1 MGNATFFTAAR
12 MQQIEDSTVVA
23 GLVDVNG
30 HLLLKR
36 RDDQTIDA
44 GNVVGP
50 QGPQGPRGYNNLF
63 DFWQLTNPTST
74 PPSGSISS
82 NTATLVNAAT
92 LYFHVMPE
100 GGSSFEGLFRLL
112 KAGSM
117 ISVQSAGSPANW
129 AQFTTTSGFSFTGNV
144 ASVNVTLKDQA
155 GAAVSAERVA
165 VMFTQPTAITALNL
179 PAGLVMANTL
189 PTGYPEGT
197 IPLEGQ
203 AISRT
208 TYAALFAKYGTFY
221 GAGDGSTT
229 FNLPNYKGRTL
240 VGQDLAQTEFDVMGE
255 TGGAKTH
262 TLTTDQIPAH
272 THTMANPNAHAW
284 SWGGAGGTSVYA
296 QNAIAAG
303 GSAPSNNLTTSQG
316 NWNKTANDGGNG
328 QPHNNL
334 QPYAVVQWVVTTG
347 IGGGLYPSSTGQM
360 GKGTSAQRDGFY
372 GVPATDAQKV
382 ALANSVPIWFNTE
395 KGWEESYYAP
405 SSIGTLTVNSL
416 LSDQPPGWYP
426 TGSNGPFGHRGSTSN
441 ISLNAGNVVEATLGS
456 PQILRGGVTASGNGS
471 LVIPIGG
478 IYKIKRRGYFT
489 SLGSAASYG
498 SSIRKNNVGQNDGY
512 VYGTSGMDAT
522 PEGEFF
528 IPCKTGDVITLWWVV
543 YGNCIAYGG
552 VGYNG
557 SLLEVSYM
565 GPPLTNN

>member
-12 MQQIEDSTVVA
+12 MQQIEDSTVVT
-23 GLVDVNG
+23 GLIDVNG

-36 RDDQTIDA
+36 RDNQTIDA
-44 GNVVGP
+44 GNVVGS

-74 PPSGSISS
+74 PLTGSISA
-82 NTATLVNAAT
+82 NTATLVNATT
-92 LYFHVMPE
+92 LYFHVIPE

-117 ISVQSAGSPANW
+117 ISVQSAGTPANW

-197 IPLEGQ
+197 VPLEGQ

-262 TLTTDQIPAH
+262 TLTTAEMP
-272 THTMANPNAHAW
+272 THSHATTTDT
-284 SWGGAGGTSVYA
+284 SAKALSITTSGAEAFSATGTNNYRRYTKLSDNVTGNAGGGDA
-296 QNAIAAG
+296 
-303 GSAPSNNLTTSQG
+303 
-316 NWNKTANDGGNG
+316 
-328 QPHNNL
+328 HNNL

-347 IGGGLYPSSTGQM
+347 IGGGIYPASTGQM
-360 GKGTSAQRDGFY
+360 GKGTAAQRDGFY
-372 GVPATDAQKV
+372 GVPTTDAQKV
-382 ALANSVPIWFNTE
+382 ALANSMPIWFNTE
-395 KGWEESYYAP
+395 MGWQESYYVGA
-405 SSIGTLTVNSL
+405 GTSGLTVKGLASGH
-416 LSDQPPGWYP
+416 PAGWYP
-426 TGSNGPFGHRGSTSN
+426 ITGGIPAISLLRNSFQAVASGTFTTIQFNTLVTGNPYNMWVAGTPSRVIVPVGGVYQINAKVGSLGNTARVSMTVSVNGSDWFGDLGALQTEGGVAASNMLMMVASSYIEVKLYQETGSSQNTPTSSYSRPY
-441 ISLNAGNVVEATLGS
+441 IS
-456 PQILRGGVTASGNGS
+456 
-471 LVIPIGG
+471 
-478 IYKIKRRGYFT
+478 
-489 SLGSAASYG
+489 
-498 SSIRKNNVGQNDGY
+498 
-512 VYGTSGMDAT
+512 
-522 PEGEFF
+522 
-528 IPCKTGDVITLWWVV
+528 
-543 YGNCIAYGG
+543 
-552 VGYNG
+552 
-557 SLLEVSYM
+557 VSYVS
-565 GPPLTNN
+565 PPFA

>member
-50 QGPQGPRGYNNLF
+50 QGPRGYNNLF

-74 PPSGSISS
+74 PPSGSISA
-82 NTATLVNAAT
+82 NTAALVNAAT

-117 ISVQSAGSPANW
+117 ISIQSAGTPANW

-155 GAAVSAERVA
+155 GAAVSSERVS
-165 VMFTQPTAITALNL
+165 VMFTQPTAVTALNL

-240 VGQDLAQTEFDVMGE
+240 VGQDLTQTEFDVMGE

-272 THTMANPNAHAW
+272 THGMANPNAHAW

-372 GVPATDAQKV
+372 GVPTTDAQRV

-395 KGWEESYYAP
+395 KHCEETYLVPNTLSGITVKALDPGAP
-405 SSIGTLTVNSL
+405 A
-416 LSDQPPGWYP
+416 GWYP
-426 TGSNGPFGHRGSTSN
+426 LSGLLPFGNATQTSDQTV
-441 ISLNAGNVVEATLGS
+441 SSGDVAVVS
-456 PQILRGGVTASGNGS
+456 
-471 LVIPIGG
+471 
-478 IYKIKRRGYFT
+478 IKRRVVGGMFFSANEFTIPIDGVYEVRASAYFLTMAGTYRGVQVYNSTT
-489 SLGSAASYG
+489 ST
-498 SSIRKNNVGQNDGY
+498 V
-512 VYGTSGMDAT
+512 MT
-522 PEGEFF
+522 PEANVSAPWAINTPTTRVLLKAGQKL
-528 IPCKTGDVITLWWVV
+528 IRRTTGDAGITLRGTAADVF
-543 YGNCIAYGG
+543 
-552 VGYNG
+552 
-557 SLLEVSYM
+557 SVSYVS
-565 GPPLTNN
+565 PPFAGE

>member
-50 QGPQGPRGYNNLF
+50 QGPRGYNNLF

-74 PPSGSISS
+74 PPSGSISA

-117 ISVQSAGSPANW
+117 ISVQSAGTPANW

-155 GAAVSAERVA
+155 GASVSSERVA

-240 VGQDLAQTEFDVMGE
+240 VGQDLAQTEFDVMGK

-262 TLTTDQIPAH
+262 TLTTGEMP
-272 THTMANPNAHAW
+272 THSHATTTDTAAKAL
-284 SWGGAGGTSVYA
+284 STTTSGAEA
-296 QNAIAAG
+296 F
-303 GSAPSNNLTTSQG
+303 SASGSNNYRRTAKLSDNVTG
-316 NWNKTANDGGNG
+316 NAGSGNA
-328 QPHNNL
+328 HNNL

-347 IGGGLYPSSTGQM
+347 IGGGIYPASTGQM

-372 GVPATDAQKV
+372 GVPTTDAQKV

>member
-36 RDDQTIDA
+36 RDNQTIDA
-44 GNVVGP
+44 GNVV
-50 QGPQGPRGYNNLF
+50 GPQGPRGYNNLF

-74 PPSGSISS
+74 PPTGSISA
-82 NTATLVNAAT
+82 NTASLVNAAT

-117 ISVQSAGSPANW
+117 ISVQSAGTPANW

-155 GAAVSAERVA
+155 GAPVSAERVA

-262 TLTTDQIPAH
+262 TLTTAEMP
-272 THTMANPNAHAW
+272 THSHATTTDTAAKALSTTTSGAEAFSATGSNNYRRTAKLSDNVTGNAGG
-284 SWGGAGGTSVYA
+284 GGA
-296 QNAIAAG
+296 
-303 GSAPSNNLTTSQG
+303 
-316 NWNKTANDGGNG
+316 
-328 QPHNNL
+328 HNNL
-334 QPYAVVQWVVTTG
+334 QPYIVVNF
-347 IGGGLYPSSTGQM
+347 I
-360 GKGTSAQRDGFY
+360 
-372 GVPATDAQKV
+372 
-382 ALANSVPIWFNTE
+382 
-395 KGWEESYYAP
+395 
-405 SSIGTLTVNSL
+405 
-416 LSDQPPGWYP
+416 
-426 TGSNGPFGHRGSTSN
+426 
-441 ISLNAGNVVEATLGS
+441 
-456 PQILRGGVTASGNGS
+456 
-471 LVIPIGG
+471 
-478 IYKIKRRGYFT
+478 IKT
-489 SLGSAASYG
+489 
-498 SSIRKNNVGQNDGY
+498 
-512 VYGTSGMDAT
+512 
-522 PEGEFF
+522 
-528 IPCKTGDVITLWWVV
+528 
-543 YGNCIAYGG
+543 
-552 VGYNG
+552 
-557 SLLEVSYM
+557 
-565 GPPLTNN
+565 